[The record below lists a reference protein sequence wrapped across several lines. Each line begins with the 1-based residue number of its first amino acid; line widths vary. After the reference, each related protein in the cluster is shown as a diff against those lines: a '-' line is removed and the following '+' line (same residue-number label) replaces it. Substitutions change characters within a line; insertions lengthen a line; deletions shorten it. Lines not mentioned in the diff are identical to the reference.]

1 LSANFAEEGSELF
14 FTYLNRETYQ
24 SIDLSSLI
32 NYKPEQIIKF
42 YYNSFIELPFESYE
56 ALQAATDENGQP
68 DVIATEWQRLMEKD
82 LKCSP
87 DLLSLKDN
95 EFIEQ
100 LGPYYYQPTN
110 TRFYFNRKS
119 SSLPLTAADF
129 DLLLQLSRSPVP
141 NQQLHKYNKTRKNAK
156 KVSRSKEE
164 LIEDLTM
171 CINSLQEIEILN
183 RHINY
188 LNKFLEMRCAIVEQ
202 ETSGP
207 QEPERLP
214 EKPQKAPETERTGL
228 NNLIPFTRAR
238 QRQTPQSVSDYNHEI
253 KVYYIRY
260 REYEKACD
268 RYKEAL
274 ENWAILAGPFMDA
287 CLKDIEETESN
298 LKAARKILTVY
309 NNIILRSYVH
319 TDYQDIKTLSI
330 FKHYI
335 ETGRCLDIQDCMNLF
350 EEERHWTEIK
360 ASQERI
366 ENTIYFLQ
374 NGSEYTR
381 FADQKINEMLSPSTR
396 KEDREKNQ

>member
-1 LSANFAEEGSELF
+1 MF
-14 FTYLNRETYQ
+14 FTYLNRKTYE

-56 ALQAATDENGQP
+56 ALQAAADENGQP
-68 DVIATEWQRLMEKD
+68 DVIAMEWQKLMEED
-82 LKCSP
+82 LKCSQ
-87 DLLSLKDN
+87 DLLNLKAN

-129 DLLLQLSRSPVP
+129 DLLLQLSLPPAP

-156 KVSRSKEE
+156 KISRSKEE
-164 LIEDLTM
+164 LIEDIAM
-171 CINSLQEIEILN
+171 CISSLREIEILN

-202 ETSGP
+202 EISGP

-238 QRQTPQSVSDYNHEI
+238 QRQNPRAVSDYNHEM

-274 ENWAILAGPFMDA
+274 ENWAVLAGPFMDT
-287 CLKDIEETESN
+287 CLRDIEESELN

-350 EEERHWTEIK
+350 EEERHWSEIK

-381 FADQKINEMLSPSTR
+381 FADQKLNEILSPSPR
-396 KEDREKNQ
+396 KESKE